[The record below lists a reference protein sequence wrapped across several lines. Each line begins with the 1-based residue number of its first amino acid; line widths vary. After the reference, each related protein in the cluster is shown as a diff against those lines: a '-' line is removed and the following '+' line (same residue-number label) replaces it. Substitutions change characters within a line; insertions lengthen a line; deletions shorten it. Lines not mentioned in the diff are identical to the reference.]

1 MIYVF
6 GNCELDTR
14 QYVLRR
20 AGRTIALSPKV
31 FQVLSYLLAHHDR
44 VISKQELCEQVWP
57 NQFISDAA
65 LESTMRVV
73 RQTLGDSGRT
83 QQFIQTRRGHGYR
96 IVVAVTVLQDS
107 ETETALPPPTTTE
120 PLDDRIP
127 LEPRPSPPHLEP
139 EPDRTG
145 LAALLDQLPPSAQSL
160 LQAAAVIGSEVSFP
174 LLQAV
179 TGVPLETLA
188 PRLAHLQTAGRLA
201 EARRLPKLVYTFV
214 PPSPNRSSM
223 RRCRMSNNVSSMLRW
238 LKLSP
243 NTVPTALQT

>member
-6 GNCELDTR
+6 GNCELDTG

-107 ETETALPPPTTTE
+107 ETETALPPPTSQWRAKAKAFRWHST
-120 PLDDRIP
+120 
-127 LEPRPSPPHLEP
+127 PSWTCRL
-139 EPDRTG
+139 RLWAT
-145 LAALLDQLPPSAQSL
+145 PS
-160 LQAAAVIGSEVSFP
+160 
-174 LLQAV
+174 
-179 TGVPLETLA
+179 T
-188 PRLAHLQTAGRLA
+188 
-201 EARRLPKLVYTFV
+201 K
-214 PPSPNRSSM
+214 
-223 RRCRMSNNVSSMLRW
+223 
-238 LKLSP
+238 
-243 NTVPTALQT
+243 